1 MTEEELEMKADDF
14 TESCT
19 DADMKDMLRDAYL
32 AGAKETAI
40 RWHDFAANPEDLP
53 PHEEDERV
61 KDLSVNVTVVARS
74 ARATAFYDFKNR
86 IRLDCYF
93 GRLISGVTA
102 WCERPE
108 FVEEE

>member
-1 MTEEELEMKADDF
+1 MTEEELEKKADDF

-53 PHEEDERV
+53 PHEESV
-61 KDLSVNVTVVARS
+61 KDLSVDVTVVARS
-74 ARATAFYDFKNR
+74 ARVTAFYDFKNR
-86 IRLDCYF
+86 IWLDCHF
-93 GRLISGVTA
+93 WRLIPEVTA
-102 WCERPE
+102 WCEIPE